1 MVPGGPRGVTVS
13 VGVVGTSVVG
23 AAAVVGKTS
32 WVGVD
37 GRAVA
42 APGVGVFG
50 ANIRAKKPAQ

>member
-1 MVPGGPRGVTVS
+1 LVTVGPPGVTVS
-13 VGVVGTSVVG
+13 VGVVGTSLVG
-23 AAAVVGKTS
+23 AAAVVGKMN

>member
-1 MVPGGPRGVTVS
+1 M
-13 VGVVGTSVVG
+13 GVVGTSVVG
-23 AAAVVGKTS
+23 AATVVVKMN